1 MQNQPTSIFQGGELV
16 LSPRKKSQ
24 AEIQRKI
31 GEKTP
36 NEIREKWVGK
46 IQAGSELSKKF
57 SREKFK
63 ELERLELENSWK
75 KNSTQITNEL
85 ARENQLGSHNS
96 EISQSSGNAT
106 TKPGDGKYAQVK
118 PFYPETQM
126 WLRSYES
133 NRKEKF

>member
-1 MQNQPTSIFQGGELV
+1 MQSQPTSIYQGGEVV
-16 LSPRKKSQ
+16 LSPRKKSP
-24 AEIQRKI
+24 AEIRRKI

-36 NEIREKWVGK
+36 EEIREKWVDK
-46 IQAGSELSKKF
+46 TQAGSELAKKF
-57 SREKFK
+57 SREKSE

-75 KNSTQITNEL
+75 KNATQITNEL
-85 ARENQLGSHNS
+85 ARENQLGSHNAG
-96 EISQSSGNAT
+96 IPQSSSNPT

-133 NRKEKF
+133 NRKENF